1 MVQPTFPRST
11 FSTLQTLPGLMAR
24 LRGKEF
30 IKICAI
36 SFDEFKRN
44 EPLRLA
50 GATAFFTTFALPP
63 IIIILVQIIGLVFQ
77 IQNLRDRFFVRLA
90 EVLGR
95 QSAAQIR
102 ETFLGFTSLAKN
114 WFLVAAGF
122 IFLMFVATTLF
133 KVIQDSINQLWNVKG
148 TPQPFKLQVEKRA
161 VSLIIILLAGI
172 LFIGGMLI
180 EGLEAFLLRYTGEI
194 PPRTANVLTI
204 LFNHAFSVVVVST
217 WFSILFKVL
226 PAAKATWKVVVVGGI
241 FTGVLFTIGKIII
254 RYMLSLGNIT
264 NIFGASG
271 SLVLL
276 LLFVFYSSFILYYGA
291 CFTKV
296 YASYI
301 DEPIT
306 PANNAIKYKMV
317 EVKGG
322 E

>member
-1 MVQPTFPRST
+1 MS
-11 FSTLQTLPGLMAR
+11 R
-24 LRGKEF
+24 LTGKKF
-30 IKICAI
+30 IRICAI

-63 IIIILVQIIGLVFQ
+63 IIIILVQIIGLVFR
-77 IQNLRDRFFVRLA
+77 IQNLRDKFFVHLA
-90 EVLGR
+90 QVLGR
-95 QSAAQIR
+95 QSAAQVR
-102 ETFLGFTSLAKN
+102 VTFLGFTSLAKN

-133 KVIQDSINQLWNVKG
+133 KVIKDSINQLWNVRG
-148 TPQPFKLQVEKRA
+148 TSEQPFKFKMEKRA

-172 LFIGGMLI
+172 LFISGMLI
-180 EGLEAFLLRYTGEI
+180 EGLEAFLLQYTGEI
-194 PPRTANVLTI
+194 PVNTANFLSI
-204 LFNHAFSVVVVST
+204 LINNVISVIIVST

-226 PAAKATWKVVVVGGI
+226 PDAKASWKVVMAGGV
-241 FTGVLFTIGKIII
+241 FTGVLFTVGKIII
-254 RYMLSLGNIT
+254 RSMLSAGNLT
-264 NIFGASG
+264 NIFGASS

-296 YASYI
+296 YASFI
-301 DEPIT
+301 DDPIK
-306 PANNAIKYKMV
+306 ASLHAIKYKMV
-317 EVKGG
+317 EVRGA

>member
-1 MVQPTFPRST
+1 MPRIT
-11 FSTLQTLPGLMAR
+11 
-24 LRGKEF
+24 GKKF

-36 SFDEFKRN
+36 SFNEFKRN

-63 IIIILVQIIGLVFQ
+63 ILIILVQIIGLVFE
-77 IQNLRDRFFVRLA
+77 IHNLRDKFFVRLA
-90 EVLGR
+90 QVLGR
-95 QSAAQIR
+95 ESAAQVR
-102 ETFLGFTSLAKN
+102 VTFLGFTSLAKN
-114 WFLVAAGF
+114 WFLVGAGF

-148 TPQPFKLQVEKRA
+148 TSQQPFKLKLEKRA

-172 LFIGGMLI
+172 LFVSGMLI
-180 EGLEAFLLRYTGEI
+180 EGLEAFLLKYTGEI
-194 PPRTANVLTI
+194 PPDTATVLTV
-204 LFNHAFSVVVVST
+204 LFNNAFSVIIVST
-217 WFSILFKVL
+217 WFAILFKVL
-226 PAAKATWKVVVVGGI
+226 PEAKAAWKVVIAGGI

-254 RYMLSLGNIT
+254 RYMLSLGDIT

-296 YASYI
+296 YASFI
-301 DEPIT
+301 KEPIRA
-306 PANNAIKYKMV
+306 ANYAIKYKMV
-317 EVKGG
+317 EVKGR
-322 E
+322 EQH

>member
-1 MVQPTFPRST
+1 MPRIT
-11 FSTLQTLPGLMAR
+11 
-24 LRGKEF
+24 GKSF
-30 IKICAI
+30 LKICAV

-77 IQNLRDRFFVRLA
+77 IQNLRDRFFIRLA
-90 EVLGR
+90 QVLGR
-95 QSAAQIR
+95 QSASPVR
-102 ETFLGFTSLAKN
+102 VTFLGFTSLAKN
-114 WFLVAAGF
+114 WFLVAGGF
-122 IFLMFVATTLF
+122 IFHLFVATTLF

-148 TPQPFKLQVEKRA
+148 SGAQPFKLQLEKRA

-172 LFIGGMLI
+172 LFVSGMLI
-180 EGLEAFLLRYTGEI
+180 QGLEAFLWKYTGDI
-194 PPRTANVLTI
+194 PNETANVLTI
-204 LFNHAFSVVVVST
+204 LFHNAFSIVVVST
-217 WFSILFKVL
+217 WFAILFKVL
-226 PAAKATWKVVVVGGI
+226 PAAKATWHVVIAGGI
-241 FTGVLFTIGKIII
+241 FTGVLFTIGKIVI
-254 RYMLSLGNIT
+254 RHMLSLGDVT

-296 YASYI
+296 YASFI
-301 DEPIT
+301 SQPIKA
-306 PANNAIKYKMV
+306 ANHAIKYKMV
-317 EVKGG
+317 EVKGD